1 MKKVKFADIVI
12 LGIATIIVLPCL
24 LACLL
29 AIYSSVR
36 SKQPD
41 PFDFLGS
48 EWISKDETMTI
59 KINSIPGFKD
69 MDEIHDFMNTLSKDT
84 DMSIL
89 DTIDEYWHTGSLTC
103 RSDAGEEEYWLHS
116 ASHDRVRCGNDE
128 HWSHWRIVWSTEEY
142 CIYRTANGNYVRFNR
157 VK

>member
-12 LGIATIIVLPCL
+12 LGIATIIVLFCL
-24 LACLL
+24 LACIF
-29 AIYSSVR
+29 AIFSSIR
-36 SKQPD
+36 AKQPD

-59 KINSIPGFKD
+59 KINAIPGFKD
-69 MDEIHDFMNTLSKDT
+69 MAEIDDFMNTLSKDT

-89 DTIDEYWHTGSLTC
+89 DTIDENWHKGSLTYH
-103 RSDAGEEEYWLHS
+103 SDTGEEEYWFNRLH
-116 ASHDRVRCGNDE
+116 HGVHCGNDE
-128 HWSHWRIVWSTEEY
+128 HWGRWRIVWCTEEY
-142 CIYRTANGNYVRFNR
+142 CIYRTEKGNYVRFNR